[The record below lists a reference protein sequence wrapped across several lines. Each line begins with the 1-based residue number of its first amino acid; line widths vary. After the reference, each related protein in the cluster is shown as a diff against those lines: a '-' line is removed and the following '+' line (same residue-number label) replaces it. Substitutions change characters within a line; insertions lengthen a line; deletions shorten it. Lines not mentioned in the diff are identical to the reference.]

1 MATANGTGTHSDN
14 NTTQPSQSQSQQ
26 HQPTSTPA
34 QQHPSTPAQ
43 PTDLQ
48 LYQQI
53 ASASA
58 EYPYVAEAISVL
70 SECVNRYQ
78 LSHCALS
85 FNGGKDC
92 TVLLHLLRAALA
104 KNQQSISELTI
115 IYFKVPNEF
124 PAIEGFMQQCCDSYK
139 LQMVEV
145 SGSFQEAL
153 HKIFAERKSLQQT
166 CIDAIFMGQRRHD
179 PYCSDLQVISKTD
192 LGWPQLDRVNVLLDW
207 TYEQIWTFLT
217 AFHLPYCT
225 LYDEGYTSIGTTLD
239 SIPNPALYDSVT
251 QSYRPAF
258 KLMSEEQERCGR
270 TEKQKVDAVGVT
282 KLSRTVSDR

>member
-1 MATANGTGTHSDN
+1 MASANGTHTADGT
-14 NTTQPSQSQSQQ
+14 SQQ
-26 HQPTSTPA
+26 EQTSSTPAEQQPTS
-34 QQHPSTPAQ
+34 STPAQ
-43 PTDLQ
+43 PNDLK

-53 ASASA
+53 VSASS

-104 KNQQSISELTI
+104 KNQQNISDLTI

-153 HKIFAERKSLQQT
+153 HQIFAERIEQKQP
-166 CIDAIFMGQRRHD
+166 CFDAIFMGQRRHD
-179 PYCSDLQVISKTD
+179 PYCSDLEVISQTD
-192 LGWPQLDRVNVLLDW
+192 SGWPRLDRINVLLDW
-207 TYEQIWTFLT
+207 SYEQIWTFLT
-217 AFHLPYCT
+217 AFNLPYCT

-251 QSYRPAF
+251 QSYRPAY
-258 KLMSEEQERCGR
+258 KLVSEEQERCGR
-270 TEKQKVDAVGVT
+270 TEKQKVNAVGVT
-282 KLSRTVSDR
+282 KLSRTASDNQ